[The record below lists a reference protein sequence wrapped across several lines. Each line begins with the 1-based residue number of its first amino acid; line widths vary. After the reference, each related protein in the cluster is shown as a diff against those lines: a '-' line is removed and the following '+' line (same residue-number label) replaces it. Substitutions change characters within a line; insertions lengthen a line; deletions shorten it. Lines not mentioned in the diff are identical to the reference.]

1 MPDTMYKVARS
12 FKYVV
17 VGLCL
22 GLVVSMKS
30 FGGGGP
36 VQVEGVVTKD
46 AAWSG
51 EVLVVGDVL
60 VPEGVTLTVAPGTKV
75 MFAASESSKIE
86 PIFLSMQTE
95 LMVRGVLRAE
105 GTKDRPVT
113 FMPAPE
119 EMNTKKPARGDWGGI
134 IFDGPGSG
142 KSSLSFARL
151 TMAETAISTYGSSP
165 AISDCSVTDCK
176 YGLVCMGDSRPK
188 LTRCVITDGEFGVV
202 ASHGGR
208 PEMDGTLVEKNE
220 HDLLMRD

>member
-1 MPDTMYKVARS
+1 MYKVARS

-22 GLVVSMKS
+22 GLVVSIKS

-46 AAWSG
+46 TTWSG

-75 MFAASESSKIE
+75 MFQASESTKIE
-86 PIFLSMQTE
+86 PMYISMQTE
-95 LMVRGVLRAE
+95 LMVRGSLRAE
-105 GTKDRPVT
+105 GAKDRPIS

-119 EMNTKKPARGDWGGI
+119 DMNTKRPERGDWGGI

-142 KSSLSFARL
+142 RSALSYAKL
-151 TMAETAISTYGSSP
+151 TMAETAISAYGSSP
-165 AISDCSVTDCK
+165 AISDCSISDCR
-176 YGLVCMGDSRPK
+176 YGLVSMAGSRPK
-188 LTRCVITDGEFGVV
+188 LTRCTITDGEFGIV

-220 HDLLMRD
+220 HNLVIRD